1 MENFL
6 NKLSVIL
13 TTLWVGSLW
22 SMLMVTSVLF
32 HKIPSAYIAGAIA
45 EDMFAYINYFGIFT
59 ALFLIFIGFKKSG
72 IKLLKKSYFWIIF
85 MMLVVIMINYFGI
98 NPFLEVLK
106 IEALSKEVM
115 ESVFSERYR
124 TWHGIASVA
133 YLLECFL
140 GIILVLRVRLLN

>member
-32 HKIPSAYIAGAIA
+32 HKIPSAYIAAAIA
-45 EDMFAYINYFGIFT
+45 EDMFAYINYFGIIT

-72 IKLLKKSYFWIIF
+72 IKLLQKSYFWIIF
-85 MMLVVIMINYFGI
+85 IMLVVIIVNYFGI
-98 NPFLEVLK
+98 NPFLEALK

-124 TWHGIASVA
+124 TWHGIASGA

-140 GIILVLRVRLLN
+140 GVILVLRVKLLN

>member
-1 MENFL
+1 MENL
-6 NKLSVIL
+6 INKLSIIL
-13 TTLWVGSLW
+13 ATLWVGGLW

-45 EDMFAYINYFGIFT
+45 EDMFTYINYFGLIT
-59 ALFLIFIGFKKSG
+59 SLFLIFVGYKKSG
-72 IKLLKKSYFWIIF
+72 IKLLKKSYFWIIC
-85 MMLVVIMINYFGI
+85 MMLVVIMINYFGV
-98 NPFLEVLK
+98 NPFLEALK

-124 TWHGIASVA
+124 TWHGIASGA

-140 GIILVLRVRLLN
+140 GIMLVLRVRLLN

>member
-6 NKLSVIL
+6 NKISVVL

-32 HKIPSAYIAGAIA
+32 HKIPSAYIAGALA
-45 EDMFAYINYFGIFT
+45 QDMFAYINYFGILT

-72 IKLLKKSYFWIIF
+72 IKLLNKSYFWIIF
-85 MMLVVIMINYFGI
+85 MMLVVIMINYFGVS
-98 NPFLEVLK
+98 PFLEVLK

-140 GIILVLRVRLLN
+140 GIMLVLKVRLLN

>member
-1 MENFL
+1 MENL
-6 NKLSVIL
+6 INKLSIIL
-13 TTLWVGSLW
+13 ATLWVGGLW

-45 EDMFAYINYFGIFT
+45 EDMFTYINYFGLIT
-59 ALFLIFIGFKKSG
+59 SLFLIFVGYKKCG
-72 IKLLKKSYFWIIF
+72 IKLLKKSYFWIIC
-85 MMLVVIMINYFGI
+85 MMLVVIMINYFGV
-98 NPFLEVLK
+98 NPFLEALK

-124 TWHGIASVA
+124 TWHGIASGA

-140 GIILVLRVRLLN
+140 GIMLVLRVRLLN

>member
-1 MENFL
+1 MENL
-6 NKLSVIL
+6 INKLSIIL
-13 TTLWVGSLW
+13 ATLWVGGLW

-45 EDMFAYINYFGIFT
+45 EDMFTYINYFGLIT
-59 ALFLIFIGFKKSG
+59 SLFLIFVGYKKNG

-85 MMLVVIMINYFGI
+85 MMLVVIMINYFGV
-98 NPFLEVLK
+98 NPFLEALK

-124 TWHGIASVA
+124 TWHGIASGA

-140 GIILVLRVRLLN
+140 GIMLVLRVRLLN

>member
-1 MENFL
+1 MENIL
-6 NKLSVIL
+6 NKFSIVL

-45 EDMFAYINYFGIFT
+45 EDMFFYINYFGIFT
-59 ALFLIFIGFKKSG
+59 GLFLIFIGFKKSG
-72 IKLLKKSYFWIIF
+72 FRLLKKSYFWIIF
-85 MMLVVIMINYFGI
+85 MMLIVIMVNYFGI
-98 NPFLEVLK
+98 NPFLEALK

-124 TWHGIASVA
+124 TWHGIASIA
-133 YLLECFL
+133 YLFECFL
-140 GIILVLRVRLLN
+140 GIMLVLRVKLLD

>member
-1 MENFL
+1 MENLL
-6 NKLSVIL
+6 NKFSVVL

-32 HKIPSAYIAGAIA
+32 HKIPSAYIAGALA
-45 EDMFAYINYFGIFT
+45 QDMFAYINYFGILT

-72 IKLLKKSYFWIIF
+72 IKLLNKSYFWIIF
-85 MMLVVIMINYFGI
+85 MMLVVIMINYFGVS
-98 NPFLEVLK
+98 PFLEALK
-106 IEALSKEVM
+106 IEALSKELM

-140 GIILVLRVRLLN
+140 GIMLVLRVRLLN